1 MYVINQQTRDNN
13 ILTLHDVFKIYQNT
27 GGLRLVKT
35 EENEKY
41 ISIIICG
48 VFRIRKNKKNNKIT
62 LWGYKLRDKHTGVWT
77 RRNSFPGKIFLF
89 WSKKSAYDM
98 DDWLKYAISYI
109 IKSLIEAGYSI
120 EDKLYL
126 LRIGEEE
133 ENSESRYIST
143 LYPSNVYY
151 SYEYGIHDIVHC
163 LGKIASF
170 NYPYNTRYISRH

>member
-1 MYVINQQTRDNN
+1 
-13 ILTLHDVFKIYQNT
+13 
-27 GGLRLVKT
+27 
-35 EENEKY
+35 
-41 ISIIICG
+41 
-48 VFRIRKNKKNNKIT
+48 
-62 LWGYKLRDKHTGVWT
+62 
-77 RRNSFPGKIFLF
+77 
-89 WSKKSAYDM
+89 M

-170 NYPYNTRYISRH
+170 NYPYNTRYISRHILLAEIKNKIYQRALKIIGWIMNLMLQKH